1 MKRGTRVGQAYVA
14 MTVDGDGINEEIAH
28 SVDTAG
34 NDIEKHG
41 DEHGD
46 RYGEHFSEGFFD
58 RMKSRVREKFGKT
71 VEPEFEHSGRNSGR
85 SFAKHFGDGLDDDT
99 LSRIADRVGSSVGG
113 HLVDSLIFAMRRE
126 GGDGE
131 NPIADLVDRWMED
144 TVSGNG
150 RGRRGRQGG
159 LGALVGRLFGAGSR
173 NNFLNVLGKSIGGV
187 ISLVELGAKAIGKF
201 AANVKKAEE
210 GASLLSKIGTGLTG
224 SGGGGASALSSLGSA
239 AAGAAPAVAAVT
251 LGLTIM
257 ASVAGALIGILTA
270 LAATILSG
278 LVGALAV
285 AGPAILAVVAAGGLL
300 TAAFMSMTD
309 AQQALLKGAF
319 LPIKKEMVGI
329 AQLILRDLVPAFDV
343 WSKNLQQALLLLAPV
358 ANVMGKAFAQA
369 GSIFTKALSGPGF
382 QQFSQALTQFLPS
395 ITVNLSRALGGFL
408 NGMLSIFAALLPLV
422 NTFAGYLANVAA
434 RFSAWASSAQGQNSI
449 VDFANRAVASLK
461 ALWDFVGSFMGAIS
475 AILFSPQAQNA
486 GNSIFTSLARTFDSL
501 ARKIKQAA
509 ANGDL
514 KKWFDDAIKFGGQ
527 LWSVI
532 QALIKTFIKLYNSGV
547 LDAVGHALGTI
558 ANVIDATNQVLG
570 PLIDAV
576 GFALPSALKATLG
589 PLNATAKAIGAVG
602 AAAKWALDLVGLL
615 GSSKIVSGHVNGK
628 GTDAPLG
635 LAGLQAKRQANKG
648 PKMPSFTIPNLI
660 GLGGTAL
667 NATSAGGGGF
677 RQPKEW
683 KNPYIKFA
691 QRLIQQAPSIRQ
703 QIRAAMQTVNQ
714 AVIQGIKD
722 ASSSTDASAVVDT
735 LQSTI
740 DSIAE
745 AASGAIQMAQDQLQ
759 SAAQDLL
766 NATSPKEARKAL
778 KEVHKAQKNIR
789 IAQAQQKRIFA
800 AEKILAAQGVV
811 SPKNVEKLLDG
822 VKVANATLADYA
834 TARARVAD
842 LLSDANQ
849 KLADAISL
857 RDNYVQQVSDSVKQ
871 YGSLVTAQ
879 AQVIDGVT
887 QALTTNDIVTNLQD
901 RLSKIQTFQ
910 SNLRLLLAQ
919 GLSQDAYKQI
929 VDAGVEAGSDF
940 AQALVDG
947 GAGTV
952 SQVNELVSQIGS
964 VADQLGTASGSYM
977 YQAGVDAA
985 QGLVDGLTSL
995 SAQLEAA
1002 AAHLGDV
1009 IANQIAKTLG
1019 IASPAKRLIDMM
1031 GYVGDGAVVGLD
1043 AQHVKVG
1050 AAAARLADQIA
1061 VSPAAARYGSG
1072 TPSVSGNLAGADIDL
1087 TVITPTE
1094 DPKAVANEAINE
1106 LVGRL

>member
-1 MKRGTRVGQAYVA
+1 

-28 SVDTAG
+28 SVDAAG

-159 LGALVGRLFGAGSR
+159 LGALIGRLFGAGSR

-187 ISLVELGAKAIGKF
+187 ISLIELGAKAVGKF
-201 AANVKKAEE
+201 AANMKEAEK

-224 SGGGGASALSSLGSA
+224 SSGGGASALSSLGSA

-251 LGLTIM
+251 LGLTVM

-329 AQLILRDLVPAFDV
+329 AQLILRDLVPAFAV
-343 WSKNLQQALLLLAPV
+343 WSKNIQQALTLLVPV
-358 ANVMGKAFAQA
+358 ATVMGKAFAQA
-369 GSIFTKALSGPGF
+369 GNIFTQALTGPGF
-382 QQFSQALTQFLPS
+382 RQFAIALTRFLPTI
-395 ITVNLSRALGGFL
+395 ITSLSSALGGFL
-408 NGMLSIFAALLPLV
+408 NGMLSIFAVLLPLV
-422 NTFAGYLANVAA
+422 NLFSTYLAGVAA
-434 RFSAWASSAQGQNSI
+434 RFAAWAGSAQGRNSI
-449 VDFANRAVASLK
+449 EDFANRAVASLK
-461 ALWDFVGSFMGAIS
+461 ALWDFVGSFMAAIS
-475 AILFSPQAQNA
+475 AILFSPQAQSA

-501 ARKIKQAA
+501 TRKIKQAA

-527 LWSVI
+527 LWSVVE
-532 QALIKTFIKLYNSGV
+532 ALIKTFIKLYNSGV
-547 LDAVGHALGTI
+547 LSAVGKVLATI
-558 ANVIDATNQVLG
+558 ANVIDALNTVLG

-576 GFALPSALKATLG
+576 GFALPTVMKAVLA
-589 PLNATAKAIGAVG
+589 PLQATAKAIIAVG
-602 AAAKWALDLVGLL
+602 NAVKWVLD
-615 GSSKIVSGHVNGK
+615 IF
-628 GTDAPLG
+628 G
-635 LAGLQAKRQANKG
+635 LAGKVSTGTLPSGPGKG
-648 PKMPSFTIPNLI
+648 IGSLLSNPLTGKNPSASSFTPAPKFPTFDTKGLI
-660 GLGGTAL
+660 SSGTSAL
-667 NATSAGGGGF
+667 NATSIGSGGF

-745 AASGAIQMAQDQLQ
+745 TASNAIQMAQDQLQ

-766 NATSPKEARKAL
+766 NASSPKEARKAL